1 MSQESQENTNLH
13 TVTHDLVP
21 VSDNNQDAGAAQ
33 QEGPKALLILSVLF
47 TYIYLYW
54 WSKRRG

>member
-21 VSDNNQDAGAAQ
+21 VSDNNQDADAGEQ
-33 QEGPKALLILSVLF
+33 SNEGGTKSPAYIVSAF
-47 TYIYLYW
+47 YIYLFI
-54 WSKRRG
+54 R